1 MQIHELTKR
10 RKPVDEGILSGI
22 KDAFTAAKTGFQ
34 QGASAGTKSPNIAG
48 AAGALGAL
56 TGPMAGAVASNQN
69 ALNAADK
76 SRQAINKKLGLT
88 GANAI
93 QGAKRAAGDVSA
105 ASTQNKQAQASQQQ
119 VQKQVQTMTQ
129 TFVKTPEFADLS
141 LVLPDAGKMLMV
153 QTKNGGQY
161 FKDDKGVWYAEA
173 ESPAVP
179 PKQVPPQQ
187 TKPLDALISAD
198 QYKQVASIVGGV
210 PPATKDKKS
219 APNIQGGSELQKA
232 QAAGSAAR
240 QAVGD
245 NRSEL
250 QIAAEPNS
258 IVNRQMATDPTLK
271 EAAGGFNRR
280 AIAIKQ
286 AKDLVAK
293 NVIPL
298 ATKNK
303 VNPNQIASDP
313 STKKALDKLNKLS
326 QATVSKIKSSKVK
339 KQQVSQAFT
348 DYATAALTSALGA
361 SGQGAPADNQAANT
375 PASQTE
381 KAMAVQTI
389 SKMTGQ
395 DGAKIAQAAE
405 TNPQVKQALAT
416 ITKESLEQKLN
427 EALLLMNEA
436 QIFITKDI
444 VVKTASGN
452 YVKNHRDQL
461 WYDPNGTPIDP
472 VKYAEYIAKLDATP
486 QAQARYQADA
496 VNSKGSDTG
505 IANAEPIVPPAPE
518 LPADPIQQMA
528 DQQHLSTM
536 MRVQQVNNLNAQIQ
550 DTFNQLQNAK
560 IFNTG
565 QEDYLKDRMAALIA
579 MKA

>member
-56 TGPMAGAVASNQN
+56 TSPMAGAVASNQN

-210 PPATKDKKS
+210 PPATKGKKPTGGAGAFNNIAQQTTA
-219 APNIQGGSELQKA
+219 AP
-232 QAAGSAAR
+232 AATPTTASAAP
-240 QAVGD
+240 AP
-245 NRSEL
+245 
-250 QIAAEPNS
+250 A
-258 IVNRQMATDPTLK
+258 LK

-303 VNPNQIASDP
+303 INPNQIASDP

-361 SGQGAPADNQAANT
+361 SGQGAPADNQVANT

-427 EALLLMNEA
+427 QALLLMNEA

-461 WYDPNGTPIDP
+461 WYDPNGTAIDP